1 MPGDRNNLGGII
13 GINPSSSDRSVMK
26 NEERDDVDIDTN
38 HAGTIGISLLNGN
51 DTKVRIIKA

>member
-1 MPGDRNNLGGII
+1 
-13 GINPSSSDRSVMK
+13 MK